1 MHAQSDPWSDMGQQ
15 KKLQETSTAN
25 KTNLGR
31 PTHIITMLHKEH
43 LPANE
48 ACFQVPLTFTKFDL
62 RDYLWNLYN
71 VEVKTVRSYVKG
83 RPLAERPNR
92 AGSTYR
98 PQALKIMTVELAQP
112 FQWPALPENREP
124 WNHELF
130 EMREKSAEQRRED
143 QYNAANKIIPMASR
157 QPKSKERK
165 ELANLAKDLLTGK
178 KKWSN
183 QVQLASKWDAIVQEA
198 AGSTPGN
205 AKTATAAEEIAM
217 AKDAK
222 QGRTEPKPAQ

>member
-1 MHAQSDPWSDMGQQ
+1 MAEAVKAAAARQLPAFKLGQRQ
-15 KKLQETSTAN
+15 VYL
-25 KTNLGR
+25 

-48 ACFQVPLTFTKFDL
+48 ACFQVPITFTKFDL

-92 AGSTYR
+92 PGSTYR

-112 FQWPALPENREP
+112 FQWPALPADRAP

-130 EMREKSAEQRRED
+130 EMREASFAARRDD
-143 QYNAANKIIPMASR
+143 QYNAANRIIPMASR
-157 QPKSKERK
+157 QPRTEERK
-165 ELANLAKDLLTGK
+165 KLAGLAKDLLSGR

-183 QVQLASKWDAIVQEA
+183 QVQLDSKWDAIVQEA
-198 AGSTPGN
+198 TAGAKPGS
-205 AKTATAAEEIAM
+205 AKKESAAERIALEKD
-217 AKDAK
+217 AKDAAT
-222 QGRTEPKPAQ
+222 RTNPKPEQ

>member
-1 MHAQSDPWSDMGQQ
+1 
-15 KKLQETSTAN
+15 
-25 KTNLGR
+25 
-31 PTHIITMLHKEH
+31 MLHKEH
-43 LPANE
+43 LPPNE

-124 WNHELF
+124 WNQELF
-130 EMREKSAEQRRED
+130 AMRETSAEQRRED
-143 QYNAANKIIPMASR
+143 QYNAANRIIPMASR

-165 ELANLAKDLLTGK
+165 ELASLAKDLLAGRKT
-178 KKWSN
+178 WSN
-183 QVQLASKWDAIVQEA
+183 QVQLDSKWDAIVQEA
-198 AGSTPGN
+198 AGSTSGS

-217 AKDAK
+217 AKDAR